1 MVTDVFVVLLALL
14 VGGVALTLGLAL
26 AVALP
31 GRGTGR
37 RIADAADPDGADPNG
52 AADFDRAAA
61 GDPAYDD
68 LLADDSVDG
77 ARLWT
82 AGPADRVIVEA
93 EAAELGAHAEV
104 AAARAERATAAVGA
118 ARLRY
123 GEAEEHRAA
132 LEAEYDA
139 AQARY
144 TAALRAVQA
153 GRSGPPTPEEQHRA
167 HEVSSA
173 ALAAFRRGEL
183 SADQLRA
190 VFARAGD
197 WDPEQEARER
207 EAERL
212 AGEEGRV
219 RRAYDAALAAV
230 RVASERLHVA
240 EVAAAATTQEA
251 IDAAVEA
258 QVAADEAGR
267 YQRRR
272 R

>member
-1 MVTDVFVVLLALL
+1 V
-14 VGGVALTLGLAL
+14 
-26 AVALP
+26 
-31 GRGTGR
+31 
-37 RIADAADPDGADPNG
+37 
-52 AADFDRAAA
+52 
-61 GDPAYDD
+61 
-68 LLADDSVDG
+68 
-77 ARLWT
+77 
-82 AGPADRVIVEA
+82 VEA
-93 EAAELGAHAEV
+93 QAAEFGAHAELS
-104 AAARAERATAAVGA
+104 ALRAERAAADAETARRYYAEVEERRAAV
-118 ARLRY
+118 
-123 GEAEEHRAA
+123 
-132 LEAEYDA
+132 EAEYDA

-144 TAALRAVQA
+144 AEALRAVQA
-153 GRSGPPTPEEQHRA
+153 GRSRPQTPEEQRRA

-183 SADQLRA
+183 SADQLRT

-212 AGEEGRV
+212 AADEGRV
-219 RRAYDAALAAV
+219 RRTYDAALAAV

>member
-1 MVTDVFVVLLALL
+1 MVTDVLVVLLALL
-14 VGGVALTLGLAL
+14 VGGVAVTLGLAL
-26 AVALP
+26 AVALHS
-31 GRGTGR
+31 RGTGR
-37 RIADAADPDGADPNG
+37 RIPDGADPDGGDPNG
-52 AADFDRAAA
+52 AADFDRAGA
-61 GDPAYDD
+61 GYPADGPGDDD
-68 LLADDSVDG
+68 LGDD

-82 AGPADRVIVEA
+82 AGPADRVMVEA

>member
-1 MVTDVFVVLLALL
+1 MVTDVLVVLLALL

-26 AVALP
+26 AVALHSRGARRP
-31 GRGTGR
+31 G
-37 RIADAADPDGADPNG
+37 PNDGDPNG
-52 AADFDRAAA
+52 AADVYRAGA
-61 GDPAYDD
+61 GDPADD
-68 LLADDSVDG
+68 DRADD

-82 AGPADRVIVEA
+82 AGPAERAMVEA
-93 EAAELGAHAEV
+93 EAAELVAHAEV
-104 AAARAERATAAVGA
+104 AAAQAERAAVAVGA

-132 LEAEYDA
+132 LESEYDA

-144 TAALRAVQA
+144 AAALRAVQA
-153 GRSGPPTPEEQHRA
+153 GRSGPPTAEERHRA

-183 SADQLRA
+183 SADQLRT

-197 WDPEQEARER
+197 WDPEQETRER

-258 QVAADEAGR
+258 QIAADEAGR

>member
-1 MVTDVFVVLLALL
+1 MVTDVLVVLLALL
-14 VGGVALTLGLAL
+14 AGAVAVTVGLAL
-26 AVALP
+26 AVALHS
-31 GRGTGR
+31 RGTGR
-37 RIADAADPDGADPNG
+37 RSGDGADPSG
-52 AADFDRAAA
+52 AADPGRASAWDQA
-61 GDPAYDD
+61 EDGP
-68 LLADDSVDG
+68 ADDDPVNG

-82 AGPADRVIVEA
+82 AGRADRVIVEA
-93 EAAELGAHAEV
+93 EAAELGAHAEI
-104 AAARAERATAAVGA
+104 AAARAERAAAAAGT
-118 ARLRY
+118 ARLRF

-144 TAALRAVQA
+144 AAALRAVQA
-153 GRSGPPTPEEQHRA
+153 GRSGPPTPQQRHRA

-230 RVASERLHVA
+230 RVASERLHIA

-258 QVAADEAGR
+258 QIAADEAGR
-267 YQRRR
+267 YRRR
-272 R
+272 RR

>member
-1 MVTDVFVVLLALL
+1 MVTDVLVVLLALL
-14 VGGVALTLGLAL
+14 VGGVAVTLGLAL
-26 AVALP
+26 AVALHS
-31 GRGTGR
+31 RGSGR
-37 RIADAADPDGADPNG
+37 RIPDGADPDGGDPNG
-52 AADFDRAAA
+52 AADFDRAGA
-61 GDPAYDD
+61 GDT
-68 LLADDSVDG
+68 ADDGPGDD

-82 AGPADRVIVEA
+82 AGPADRVMVEA

-104 AAARAERATAAVGA
+104 AAARAERAATAVGA

-123 GEAEEHRAA
+123 GEAEERRAA

-212 AGEEGRV
+212 AAEEGRV

-230 RVASERLHVA
+230 RVASERLHIA

-258 QVAADEAGR
+258 QIAADEAGR